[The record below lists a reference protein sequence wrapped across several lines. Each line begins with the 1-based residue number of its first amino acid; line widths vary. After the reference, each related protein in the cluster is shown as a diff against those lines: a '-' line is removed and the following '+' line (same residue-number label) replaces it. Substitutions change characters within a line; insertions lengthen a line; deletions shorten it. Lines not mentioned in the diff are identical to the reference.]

1 MKLTINEMISL
12 YRIKNLLRELN
23 YAHPSEGLHMGRFL
37 RELDKEFAT
46 YDEQRVGI
54 LEKYSK
60 KDEDG
65 KPVIDDNNCFVIDE
79 EKNEEFSKAIKD
91 LGESEID
98 IDIREFPI
106 DMFDGAMTSE
116 VLKNYNVKNVDVMMV
131 LEPVLEK

>member
-1 MKLTINEMISL
+1 
-12 YRIKNLLRELN
+12 
-23 YAHPSEGLHMGRFL
+23 
-37 RELDKEFAT
+37 
-46 YDEQRVGI
+46 
-54 LEKYSK
+54 
-60 KDEDG
+60 
-65 KPVIDDNNCFVIDE
+65 
-79 EKNEEFSKAIKD
+79 